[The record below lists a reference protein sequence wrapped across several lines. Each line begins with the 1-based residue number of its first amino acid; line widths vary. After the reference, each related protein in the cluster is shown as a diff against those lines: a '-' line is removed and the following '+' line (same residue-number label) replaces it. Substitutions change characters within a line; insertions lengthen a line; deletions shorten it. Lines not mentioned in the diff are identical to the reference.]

1 VWPTLLFS
9 LCLDMLVHCHIP
21 FIWRKMEKYLLSEKM
36 VKFYVEPLIM
46 RQEGSFMEN
55 ESLKLLYY
63 YLEQPK

>member
-1 VWPTLLFS
+1 
-9 LCLDMLVHCHIP
+9 
-21 FIWRKMEKYLLSEKM
+21 MEKYLLSEKM